1 MVPQGRI
8 LWPRPWHRRSTPCL
22 GFGLGLGLESCID
35 NFLSRVGILMD
46 TLSTFCRVYM
56 VQCVK
61 LMLSKFMGVGFL
73 LIDCFVSQ
81 KPVETFLLGMGIRQM
96 TWNTQP

>member
-1 MVPQGRI
+1 
-8 LWPRPWHRRSTPCL
+8 
-22 GFGLGLGLESCID
+22 
-35 NFLSRVGILMD
+35 
-46 TLSTFCRVYM
+46 M

-61 LMLSKFMGVGFL
+61 LMLSKFMSVGFL